1 MDAIGIAIFTI
12 LGAVIASFL
21 NVCIDRLPARQS
33 IISPPSHCPSCQH
46 RLAIKDLVPILSYL
60 GLRGHCRYC
69 RAAIPRRILW
79 LEIANAALFSYL
91 YGQYGAGAELAV
103 IASYCCLFIVIMV
116 IDLERG
122 LIPNRIVY
130 PTMIAALLVSVFLP
144 GLAVVPGIKYA
155 AIGGGI
161 GFGLALLVAVLS
173 RGGMGF
179 GDVKM
184 AALMGLVIGYP
195 MIFFTLILSAIIGG
209 VVALILLITK
219 KKKRREGIPFGPIL
233 SIATIV
239 TLLWGGSILNWYL
252 GLV

>member
-1 MDAIGIAIFTI
+1 MDAIGIAIFTV

-33 IISPPSHCPSCQH
+33 IISPPSHCPFCRH
-46 RLAIKDLVPILSYL
+46 RLAVKDLVPILSYL
-60 GLRGHCRYC
+60 ALRGRCRYC

-79 LEIANAALFSYL
+79 LEIANAALFGYL
-91 YGQYGAGAELAV
+91 YSQYGASAELAV

-116 IDLERG
+116 IDLEQG

-130 PTMIAALLVSVFLP
+130 PAMIAAVIVSVFLP

-209 VVALILLITK
+209 VVALVLLITK

-252 GLV
+252 GLF